1 MEAKSPEDNMERFR
15 VEVGH
20 RDRVKPGNLV
30 GAIANETGL
39 QGRMIGRI
47 QIFDSFSLVDLPKGM
62 PNKVFNDLKK
72 LRVMNKELQLQRN
85 I

>member
-1 MEAKSPEDNMERFR
+1 MERFR

-39 QGRMIGRI
+39 HGRMIGRI
-47 QIFDSFSLVDLPKGM
+47 KIFESY
-62 PNKVFNDLKK
+62 
-72 LRVMNKELQLQRN
+72 RYAT
-85 I
+85 